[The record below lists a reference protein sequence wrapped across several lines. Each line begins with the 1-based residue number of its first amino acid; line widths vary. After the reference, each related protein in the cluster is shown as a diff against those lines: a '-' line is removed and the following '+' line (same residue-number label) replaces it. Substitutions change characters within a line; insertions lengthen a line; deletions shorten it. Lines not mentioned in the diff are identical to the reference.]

1 MLRNIPSAVL
11 KQLVKLSERRESLM
25 SQIQTIDRDIVRLE
39 SKFGV
44 PLAADGSATVTVS
57 TKSRKPTSRKAGR
70 RRKRGALREG
80 IIGALRAAGKTG
92 TTIRQLSEK
101 LRVPPANLYV
111 WFNSTGK
118 KVRGLKKIGPA
129 TYRLSV

>member
-1 MLRNIPSAVL
+1 MLRNIPSSVL
-11 KQLVKLSERRESLM
+11 KQLVKLSERREALM
-25 SQIQTIDRDIVRLE
+25 SQIQEVDRDIVRLE

-44 PLAADGSATVTVS
+44 PLAEDGRASVTVS
-57 TKSRKPTSRKAGR
+57 TKSPKATRKTGGR
-70 RRKRGALREG
+70 RRRGALREG

-92 TTIRQLSEK
+92 TNIRQLSEK